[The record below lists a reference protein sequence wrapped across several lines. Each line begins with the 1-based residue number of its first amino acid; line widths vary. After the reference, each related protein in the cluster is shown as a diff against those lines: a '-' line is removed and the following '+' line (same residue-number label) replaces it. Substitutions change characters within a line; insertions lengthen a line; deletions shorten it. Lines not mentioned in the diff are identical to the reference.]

1 MSPVIAALLDIE
13 RPVPGPRT
21 VAVTLADGQLL
32 AVCGEAE
39 AVFDGLTPEEE
50 ERARA
55 ELARVEAYELGRVG

>member
-1 MSPVIAALLDIE
+1 MIAALLDIE

-21 VAVTLADGQLL
+21 VAVALDGGQLL

-39 AVFDGLTPEEE
+39 AVFDGRLSVEEE

>member
-1 MSPVIAALLDIE
+1 MIAALLDIE

-21 VAVTLADGQLL
+21 VAVALDGGQLL

-39 AVFDGLTPEEE
+39 AVFEGLTPEEE